1 MGKVEKDQKVWYS
14 VKYTRK
20 GAWINTKDLELL
32 KLLYTNRILT
42 LKQIKRYGRYILNS
56 PESTIKSKLKRWLSN
71 DIVSIDYLRTLGK
84 PAVSC
89 YKIGKNG
96 FHILRNERVIEDGE
110 LVEVNIKNIKQP
122 SHYFGIQDV
131 VIDTLIEMKDK
142 LSIISSTHPN
152 YRTYLSDETKF
163 NKEETIIIPDWKIE
177 TSEGRILNIEFDTG
191 SQNLNRIHEKV
202 DNYMELAKARPA
214 ENHFVLFVVAD
225 NRSEIYTTEYA
236 STRETRV
243 LNIKEL
249 IINKLAHRL
258 ENLHFYVCSAYRG
271 SSIASNILKG
281 VYPITRSHKESE
293 LELAVLSVQLNDDID
308 YTMEPREASAYYSND
323 VSEELYADSHFS
335 VIDHVSNKKM
345 DIIFKL
351 AEEGSVDTLD
361 KISYLET
368 LISSK
373 RIKRE
378 VDKLNVLYLST
389 AAMQNDVIPRDFQ
402 NTSFSQTQVWHYKKI
417 PTPKPTNE
425 VVRVIE

>member
-1 MGKVEKDQKVWYS
+1 MDKDQKVWYS
-14 VKYTRK
+14 MKYTRK

-42 LKQIKRYGRYILNS
+42 LKQIKRYGRYIFNS

-71 DIVSIDYLRTLGK
+71 NIVSIDYLRTLGK

-89 YKIGKNG
+89 YQIGKNG
-96 FHILRNERVIEDGE
+96 FHILRNEKIIEDEE

-142 LSIISSTHPN
+142 LSTVSSTHPN
-152 YRTYLSDETKF
+152 YRTYLSCGTKL

-177 TSEGRILNIEFDTG
+177 TAEGRILNIEFDTG
-191 SQNLNRIHEKV
+191 SQNLTRIHAKV
-202 DNYMELAKARPA
+202 DNYMELAKVRPA

-258 ENLHFYVCSAYRG
+258 ENLHFYVCSAYRA

-281 VYPITRSHKESE
+281 IYPIKQSHKESE
-293 LELAVLSVQLNDDID
+293 IELAILSVQLNDDID
-308 YTMEPREASAYYSND
+308 YTMEPRDASVYYSND
-323 VSEELYADSHFS
+323 VSEEFYADSHYS
-335 VIDHVSNKKM
+335 VIDHLSNKKM
-345 DIIFKL
+345 DFIFKI
-351 AEEGSVDTLD
+351 AEEGSVVTLD
-361 KISYLET
+361 KLSYLET
-368 LISSK
+368 LISTN
-373 RIKRE
+373 RIKQE
-378 VDKLNVLYLST
+378 VEKMNVLYLST
-389 AAMQNDVIPRDFQ
+389 AAMQNDVIPKDFQ
-402 NTSFSQTQVWHYKKI
+402 NTSFSQTQLWHYKNI
-417 PTPKPTNE
+417 QTPKRTNE
-425 VVRVIE
+425 VVRVLE